1 MSKLVSYV
9 LLGSVFLAYCGVE
22 TTPDP
27 ERSGNARLA
36 NSAGSDES
44 AIEIMHQ
51 ELRNWMF
58 LVEQHVMLVPGLKIP
73 GIVEPGHYFSPDYN
87 DSLTNEQ
94 DLDLS
99 VTYLMRRI
107 RDGLWHAGYPL
118 NNVHTWKP
126 PVDYGVFDHQPVHY
140 DRIVLNGQVH
150 LWFRV
155 ERPDGTQLGVL
166 FPTRVLRTD
175 PLVYGHTRRVME
187 CLIPVPG
194 TPILAQVL
202 CQRNIALYLR
212 FFLRNFGRLP
222 AEIEQKHEDTLPHSA
237 IVTTT

>member
-175 PLVYGHTRRVME
+175 PLVLWAYPAGYGVFNSRTWNTYLSSGALPEEYRF
-187 CLIPVPG
+187 IPEVFFSG
-194 TPILAQVL
+194 ILAG
-202 CQRNIALYLR
+202 YLR
-212 FFLRNFGRLP
+212 R
-222 AEIEQKHEDTLPHSA
+222 
-237 IVTTT
+237 